1 MPFGQYRSLALLA
14 RVTGVS
20 LNTTAKQTLFTV
32 PSGTIAV
39 VTHVIVRNASGAAV
53 TADAGFGGD
62 AGATDFRSGVQFD
75 SLSAAGKGLP
85 VEPYDG
91 GSGASPTPG
100 PIEQYAAGVLF
111 GIKVGTVAAITVDI
125 DVFGYLF

>member
-1 MPFGQYRSLALLA
+1 MPFGREKCTALLSRSLA
-14 RVTGVS
+14 VT

-32 PSGTIAV
+32 PAGKTMV
-39 VTHVIVRNASGAAV
+39 VTQVVVRNASAGAP

-62 AGATDFRSGVQFD
+62 ASAIDFRAAVQFD
-75 SLSAAGKGLP
+75 NLAAAGDGVIVAP
-85 VEPYDG
+85 DDG
-91 GSGASPTPG
+91 GASNPVPG
-100 PIEQYAAGVLF
+100 KIKQYAAGVAF